1 MRLSLRLSPTRWWLC
16 LVDFSYVTPGVPDA
30 AFLRE
35 GVPLTRE
42 EVRVVALA
50 KLRLPPAGVFW
61 DVGAGTG
68 SVAVEAA
75 RLMPGGKVF
84 AVEDREERAAL
95 IRANRERFGLTN
107 LTVVVGEAPAALGAL
122 PRPDRVFVGG
132 SGGRLPEILA
142 YLRER
147 LPVMGRLVVSAVTL
161 ETLATAAGVLRWPGW
176 QGEITGLS
184 VVRGERVG
192 ERTLLRGGNPVFL
205 VVAAKE

>member
-1 MRLSLRLSPTRWWLC
+1 M
-16 LVDFSYVTPGVPDA
+16 VDFPYVTPGIPDT
-30 AFLRE
+30 AFSRD
-35 GVPLTRE
+35 GTPLTRE

-61 DVGAGTG
+61 DIGAGTG

-75 RLMPGGKVF
+75 RLMPRGKVF
-84 AVEDREERAAL
+84 AVEAREERVGL
-95 IRANRERFGLTN
+95 IAANRERFGLTN
-107 LTVVVGEAPAALGAL
+107 LTVVAGEAPAALSAL

-142 YLRER
+142 YLREL
-147 LPVMGRLVVSAVTL
+147 LPATGRLAVSAVTL
-161 ETLATAAGVLRWPGW
+161 ETLAAAAGVLRWPGW
-176 QGEITGLS
+176 QGEIIGLS
-184 VVRGERVG
+184 VVRGEKVG

>member
-1 MRLSLRLSPTRWWLC
+1 
-16 LVDFSYVTPGVPDA
+16 LVDFPYVTPGIPDT
-30 AFLRE
+30 AFLRDE
-35 GVPLTRE
+35 TPLTRE

-61 DVGAGTG
+61 DIGAGTG

-75 RLMPGGKVF
+75 RLMPRGKVF
-84 AVEDREERAAL
+84 AVEAKEERAGL
-95 IRANRERFGLTN
+95 IAANRERFGLTN
-107 LTVVVGEAPAALGAL
+107 LTVVAGEAPAAMNNL

-132 SGGRLPEILA
+132 SGGRLVEILA
-142 YLRER
+142 YLREL
-147 LPVMGRLVVSAVTL
+147 LPATGRLVVSAVTL
-161 ETLATAAGVLRWPGW
+161 ETLAAAAGVLRWPGW

>member
-1 MRLSLRLSPTRWWLC
+1 MA
-16 LVDFSYVTPGVPDA
+16 DFPYLTPGIPDA
-30 AFLRE
+30 AFLRY

-61 DVGAGTG
+61 DVGAGAG
-68 SVAVEAA
+68 SVALEAA
-75 RLMPGGKVF
+75 RLMPRGRVF
-84 AVEDREERAAL
+84 AVEAREERAGL
-95 IRANRERFGLTN
+95 IAANRERFGLTN
-107 LTVVVGEAPAALGAL
+107 LTVVAGEAPAAMNNL
-122 PRPDRVFVGG
+122 PRPDRVFIGG

-142 YLRER
+142 HLREV
-147 LPVMGRLVVSAVTL
+147 LPVGGRLVVSAVTL
-161 ETLATAAGVLRWPGW
+161 ETLAAAAGVLRWPGW
-176 QGEITGLS
+176 QGEIVGLS